1 MNETDNNRDIRI
13 SGRNRKLIIIIVL
26 LLLCIAS
33 AVFILSHYGKSDN
46 KKADKPANE
55 APAAE
60 QAADEGADKP
70 DEPAAAE
77 QTADTEAASHVYSH
91 RGSAGDDEL
100 TFAAYDRAIEAGSK
114 FIEADVVV
122 SGSGTVYVAHD
133 DYAMDMTGTGGYFS
147 GMTDGQIDKLKTRS
161 GSNVIKLKDLFEK
174 YGDSVTYI
182 VDIKYTGSRNI
193 DAFTIAVRTSGMEDN
208 VIAASSFF
216 DVLRPLD
223 ESFPDMPKLY
233 VCADQATFDLALG
246 NDYVDIISVPKKN
259 MTAAN
264 LKAARDHKKK
274 FSAWTLNSEEEI
286 RSAIDLGVDSYF
298 TDDTGLA
305 IKLEKKY
312 RTE

>member
-1 MNETDNNRDIRI
+1 MNESENKRDIRRR
-13 SGRNRKLIIIIVL
+13 GRNRKLITIIVL

-33 AVFILSHYGKSDN
+33 VAFILSHYGKSDD
-46 KKADKPANE
+46 KKAETPANE

-60 QAADEGADKP
+60 QAADEAT
-70 DEPAAAE
+70 DEPAEAEKAA
-77 QTADTEAASHVYSH
+77 DGEAALHVYSH
-91 RGSAGDDEL
+91 RGAAGDDEL

-147 GMTDGQIDKLKTRS
+147 GMTDGQIDKLKTKS
-161 GSNVIKLKDLFEK
+161 GSNVIKLKDLFER

-182 VDIKYTGSRNI
+182 VDIKYTGSRNV
-193 DAFTIAVRTSGMEDN
+193 DAFTIAVRTSGVQDN

-223 ESFPDMPKLY
+223 DSFPDMPKLY
-233 VCADQATFDLALG
+233 VCKDQATFDLALG
-246 NDYVDIISVPKKN
+246 NDYVDIISVPKEN
-259 MTAAN
+259 MTADN

-274 FSAWTLNSEEEI
+274 FGAWTLNSEEEI
-286 RSAIDLGVDSYF
+286 RKAIDLGVDSYF

-305 IKLEKKY
+305 IELEKKY
-312 RTE
+312 RAE

>member
-1 MNETDNNRDIRI
+1 MNESENNRDRRI
-13 SGRNRKLIIIIVL
+13 SGKNKKLITIIVL
-26 LLLCIAS
+26 LLLCLAS
-33 AVFILSHYGKSDN
+33 VVFILSHYGRSGD
-46 KKADKPANE
+46 KKAEKPAE
-55 APAAE
+55 ETPATE
-60 QAADEGADKP
+60 QAADEATE
-70 DEPAAAE
+70 EPAAAD
-77 QTADTEAASHVYSH
+77 QAADNEAASHVYSH

-100 TFAAYDRAIEAGSK
+100 TFAAYDRAVEAGSK

-161 GSNVIKLKDLFEK
+161 GSNVIKLKDLFER

-182 VDIKYTGSRNI
+182 VDIKYTGSRNV
-193 DAFTIAVRTSGMEDN
+193 DAFTIAVRTSGVEDN

-246 NDYVDIISVPKKN
+246 NDYVDIISVPKEN
-259 MTAAN
+259 MTADN
-264 LKAARDHKKK
+264 LKAAHDHKKK
-274 FSAWTLNSEEEI
+274 FSAWTLNTEEEI
-286 RSAIDLGVDSYF
+286 KRAIDLGVDSYF

-305 IKLEKKY
+305 IKLEKKH
-312 RTE
+312 RAE

>member
-1 MNETDNNRDIRI
+1 MNEMDNNRDIRI

-33 AVFILSHYGKSDN
+33 AVFILSHYGRSGD
-46 KKADKPANE
+46 KKAEKPAE
-55 APAAE
+55 ETPATE
-60 QAADEGADKP
+60 QASDEATE
-70 DEPAAAE
+70 EPAAAD
-77 QTADTEAASHVYSH
+77 QAADNEAASHVYSH

-100 TFAAYDRAIEAGSK
+100 TFAAYDRAVEAGSK

-161 GSNVIKLKDLFEK
+161 GSNVIKLKDLFER

-182 VDIKYTGSRNI
+182 VDIKYTGSRNV
-193 DAFTIAVRTSGMEDN
+193 DAFTIAVRTSGVEDN

-246 NDYVDIISVPKKN
+246 NDYVDIISVPKEN
-259 MTAAN
+259 MTADN
-264 LKAARDHKKK
+264 LKAAHDHKKK
-274 FSAWTLNSEEEI
+274 FSAWTLNTEEEI
-286 RSAIDLGVDSYF
+286 KRAIDLGVDSYF

-305 IKLEKKY
+305 IKLEKKH
-312 RTE
+312 RAE

>member
-1 MNETDNNRDIRI
+1 MNESENNRDIRI
-13 SGRNRKLIIIIVL
+13 NGRNRKLITIIVL

-33 AVFILSHYGKSDN
+33 VVFILSHYGRSDN
-46 KKADKPANE
+46 KKAEKPVEN
-55 APAAE
+55 PSAE
-60 QAADEGADKP
+60 QAADEGTAETE
-70 DEPAAAE
+70 EPAAAE
-77 QTADTEAASHVYSH
+77 QTADSEAASRVYSH

-259 MTAAN
+259 MTADN

>member
-1 MNETDNNRDIRI
+1 MNESDNNRDRRI
-13 SGRNRKLIIIIVL
+13 NDRNRKLITIIVL

-33 AVFILSHYGKSDN
+33 VVFILSHYGKSDD
-46 KKADKPANE
+46 KKAEKPANE

-60 QAADEGADKP
+60 QAADETA
-70 DEPAAAE
+70 DEPAEAKQAA
-77 QTADTEAASHVYSH
+77 DSEASSHVYSH

-161 GSNVIKLKDLFEK
+161 GSNVIKLKDLFER

-193 DAFTIAVRTSGMEDN
+193 DAFTIAVRTNGMEDH

-259 MTAAN
+259 MTADN
-264 LKAARDHKKK
+264 LKAARDNKKK

>member
-1 MNETDNNRDIRI
+1 
-13 SGRNRKLIIIIVL
+13 
-26 LLLCIAS
+26 
-33 AVFILSHYGKSDN
+33 
-46 KKADKPANE
+46 
-55 APAAE
+55 
-60 QAADEGADKP
+60 
-70 DEPAAAE
+70 
-77 QTADTEAASHVYSH
+77 
-91 RGSAGDDEL
+91 
-100 TFAAYDRAIEAGSK
+100 
-114 FIEADVVV
+114 
-122 SGSGTVYVAHD
+122 
-133 DYAMDMTGTGGYFS
+133 MDMTGTGGYFS
-147 GMTDGQIDKLKTRS
+147 GMTDGQIDKLKTKS
-161 GSNVIKLKDLFEK
+161 GSNVIKLKDLFER

-182 VDIKYTGSRNI
+182 VDIKYTGSRNV
-193 DAFTIAVRTSGMEDN
+193 DAFTIAVRTSGVEDN

-259 MTAAN
+259 MTADN

-298 TDDTGLA
+298 TDDSGLA

-312 RTE
+312 RTEQ